1 MEGLR
6 ERKRRATSQR
16 ITGAAVR
23 LFIANGYEA
32 TTLDAIAAE
41 AGISRRTFFYYF
53 KSKDDILLSMQ
64 RGNTD
69 ALAAAL
75 RDEPLS
81 KRPLDAVRDALVRAV
96 ERYPADDMIAI
107 DSLMRSS
114 QAVQARKLATYVQH
128 EEALFA
134 VLRERWPEPER
145 QTALRLVAVLAVGT
159 MRLALDTFNLE
170 VGKRPLAE
178 LVREIFDAL
187 KAETRSRKRARP
199 ARSRRSRSDR

>member
-1 MEGLR
+1 MARYGNPPMEGLR

-23 LFIANGYEA
+23 LFIAKGYEA

-96 ERYPADDMIAI
+96 ERYSADDMIAI

-145 QTALRLVAVLAVGT
+145 QTALRLVAVLAVGA
-159 MRLALDTFNLE
+159 MRLALDTFN
-170 VGKRPLAE
+170 

-199 ARSRRSRSDR
+199 AGDVPERVDPK